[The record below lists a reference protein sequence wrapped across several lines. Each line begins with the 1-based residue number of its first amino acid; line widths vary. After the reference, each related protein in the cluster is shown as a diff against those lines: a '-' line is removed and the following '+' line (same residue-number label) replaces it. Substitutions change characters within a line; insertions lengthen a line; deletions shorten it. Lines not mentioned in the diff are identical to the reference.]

1 MPGRD
6 PAAGPAPRA
15 FTLTSGDPVPNRMNV
30 DADATSVRPGAWHAR
45 WLASRTLARA
55 AIVGTAVGIATL
67 ATMAVLTS
75 RVTVQ
80 ATAQVHR
87 VQEFSRVWNDLSTRI
102 STADTTLRA
111 YLATDGTDYRRDQ
124 LVALLQSSH
133 ADIDWLAAHGA
144 AAPPDVEILRGAYAN
159 YNKVVRQATG
169 TSTATAN
176 AAKLGDRASIG
187 YGTLRSVV
195 LDNIRKNEQ
204 QLSAYLQ
211 GAVRRTVTL
220 RLVALI
226 VIPLEV
232 LLFGICA
239 LVLIGY
245 QRRAERQSADRL
257 RDATHDPLTGLGNR
271 TMLAN
276 RLQVVI
282 RDSAAT
288 GDPFCL
294 LLIDLDRF
302 KEVNDTLGHHCGD
315 ELLIG
320 VARRLVGTSRAT
332 DAVARLGGDEFAVV
346 LPQVNSSEHA
356 LEVASRLLAAIRE
369 PVTLDGILVDI
380 DASIGLSRY
389 PEDGTTAAELLKHA
403 DVAMYAAKRSNGGIA
418 EYDPKQDEHTP
429 SKLRLQS
436 DLREG
441 IERGELVVHYQP
453 KINLTSG
460 NPSGAEALVRW
471 LHPERGLL
479 SPAAFIPA
487 AEESGLIDLVTVD
500 VLNQALRQVSAW
512 SAAGHRLPVSVNVPA
527 RSLADPTFP
536 DTVGAALAQH
546 NVPPELLTL
555 EITES
560 SLIVDPV
567 RAREILERL
576 HADRVDISIDDFGTG
591 YSSLAH
597 LRELPQQE
605 LKIDRS
611 LVTAMCDQPRDEW
624 IVRAVIDLAKGL
636 RLRVVAEGVETE
648 QTMSALRALGCD
660 EAQGYHISK
669 PLPAAD
675 FTAWLERN
683 SVAAVPDDRT
693 VPDSPPATSVT
704 VG

>member
-1 MPGRD
+1 ME
-6 PAAGPAPRA
+6 
-15 FTLTSGDPVPNRMNV
+15 GDE
-30 DADATSVRPGAWHAR
+30 TSVQACAWYAR

-55 AIVGTAVGIATL
+55 AIVGTAVGIVTL

-87 VQEFSRVWNDLSTRI
+87 VQEFSRYWNDLSTRI

-124 LVALLQSSH
+124 LMTLLQSSNT
-133 ADIDWLAAHGA
+133 DIDWLVGHGA
-144 AAPPDVEILRGAYAN
+144 VAGPDIEILRGAYAN
-159 YNKVVRQATG
+159 YSTVVRQATG
-169 TSTATAN
+169 TSTANAN
-176 AAKLGDRASIG
+176 AAKLGDQASVR

-195 LDNIRKNEQ
+195 LDNVRKNEQ
-204 QLSAYLQ
+204 QLSAYLRD
-211 GAVRRTVTL
+211 VVKRTVVL
-220 RLVALI
+220 RLVTLI
-226 VIPLEV
+226 VIPLEA

-276 RLQVVI
+276 RLQAVI

-288 GDPFCL
+288 KDPFCL

-315 ELLIG
+315 ELLI
-320 VARRLVGTSRAT
+320 VVSRRLVGASRAT

-346 LPQVNSSEHA
+346 LPKVNSREHA

-380 DASIGLSRY
+380 GASIGLSMY
-389 PEDGTTAAELLKHA
+389 PGDGTTEADLLKHA
-403 DVAMYAAKRSNGGIA
+403 DVAMYAAKRSCGGVA
-418 EYDPKQDEHTP
+418 EYDPNHDEHTP

-453 KINLTSG
+453 KIDLASG
-460 NPSGAEALVRW
+460 NLSGAEALVRW

-487 AEESGLIDLVTVD
+487 AEESGLIDLVTVE
-500 VLNQALRQVSAW
+500 VLDQALRQVNAW
-512 SAAGHRLPVSVNVPA
+512 SVAGYRLPVSVNVPA
-527 RSLADPTFP
+527 RSLADTTFP
-536 DTVGAALAQH
+536 DTVVAALARH
-546 NVPPELLTL
+546 GVPPELLTL

-560 SLIVDPV
+560 SLIVDPT
-567 RAREILERL
+567 RAGEILERL
-576 HADRVDISIDDFGTG
+576 HAERVDISIDDFGTG

-597 LRELPQQE
+597 LRQLPQQE

-611 LVTAMCDQPRDEW
+611 LITAMCDQPRDEW

-636 RLRVVAEGVETE
+636 QLRVVAEGVETE
-648 QTMSALRALGCD
+648 QTMRTLSAMGCD
-660 EAQGYHISK
+660 QAQGYHISK

-675 FTAWLERN
+675 FAAWLERHGG
-683 SVAAVPDDRT
+683 AAVSDDRT
-693 VPDSPPATSVT
+693 HQREGSVA
-704 VG
+704 VGGLTG